1 MIPGFKRIFQNL
13 VFLRLQKKDRE
24 QIEKQTNDEK
34 IKIVDEE
41 IKEIEEKIE
50 LEKQQKKWYLNK
62 MMA

>member
-13 VFLRLQKKDRE
+13 VFLRLQKKNRE

-34 IKIVDEE
+34 IKNVDEE

>member
-13 VFLRLQKKDRE
+13 VFLRLQKKNRE
-24 QIEKQTNDEK
+24 QMEKQTNDEK
-34 IKIVDEE
+34 